1 MEKTIMNTKTYK
13 SIMVILI
20 ALAVGVLFAP
30 GVFASDLYSEA
41 DYPAQYEK
49 TMDKLHV
56 LHGKVFDKTIPAAE
70 REKAKREFFKHS
82 QEMVKSM
89 HARTMTLDV
98 KKGASLSH
106 TEVLLSTHLQLMV
119 ADMLSSLQQEAWAD
133 ADRLSN

>member
-1 MEKTIMNTKTYK
+1 MNTKTYK
-13 SIMVILI
+13 SIMVILM

-30 GVFASDLYSEA
+30 AVFASDLYSEA
-41 DYPAQYEK
+41 DYPAHFEK

-56 LHGKVFDKTIPAAE
+56 LHSKVFDKTIPVAE

-82 QEMVKSM
+82 QELVKSM

-119 ADMLSSLQQEAWAD
+119 ADMLSTLQQEAWAD